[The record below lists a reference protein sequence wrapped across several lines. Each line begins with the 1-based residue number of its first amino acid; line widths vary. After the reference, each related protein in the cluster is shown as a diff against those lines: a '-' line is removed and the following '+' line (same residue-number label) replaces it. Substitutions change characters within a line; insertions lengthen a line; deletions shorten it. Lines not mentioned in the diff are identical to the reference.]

1 MLSPN
6 AHARVGARRPAL
18 RPLAAA
24 FAIALALEATSF
36 AAMPAEAAAVP
47 RQPQALVVSNCDDS
61 GTGSLRDA
69 VNNAVDGDTID
80 LTQLSCS
87 VISLS
92 TGAILIGAS
101 GLTLQGPGSG
111 HLLIQGSGG
120 SGAGILYDL
129 GGGTLT
135 LDGLDIAFGDKYRSD
150 NPAHGGC
157 VYTSGNLNVSDAHIY
172 ACTVHANTY
181 PASGGAIY
189 AYGFVAMSH
198 VTIDLCGLTTTG
210 PAKGGG
216 VFAGSDVIMRY
227 SSVSGCRNATNDH
240 GYGGG
245 VFAGRD
251 LTVKYSTIS
260 DNENDEA
267 NLGLGGGA
275 YSRGNVGIYW
285 STISGNSAEV
295 GGGVYM
301 GRNSYSPTANISE
314 STISG
319 NYAQSAGGMRASLPL
334 KLYNS
339 TIAFNNVPRAYTIPI
354 GYAPSAGLSL
364 RGSPVTITSS
374 IIANN
379 VAYGQNNEEEDVGG
393 DVPITIAG
401 SNNLIMSSE
410 QPTPGDTITTDP
422 MLAPLAAN
430 GGLTLT
436 HALMTGSPAINHGIP
451 GTFDYDQRGP
461 GFPRVQNGVA
471 DIGAFELDPDR
482 IFSNGFD

>member
-6 AHARVGARRPAL
+6 AFARVGARRPAL

-36 AAMPAEAAAVP
+36 ASTPAQAAARP
-47 RQPQALVVSNCDDS
+47 RQPQTIVVTNCDDS

-69 VNNAVDGDTID
+69 VNNAVDSDTID

-87 VISLS
+87 LISLT
-92 TGAILIGAS
+92 TGAILIGVS
-101 GLTLQGPGSG
+101 DLTLQGPGST
-111 HLLIQGSGG
+111 HLLIQGSSG
-120 SGAGILYDL
+120 SGAGVLYDF

-135 LDGLDIAFGDKYRSD
+135 VDGLDIAFGSKYRSD
-150 NPAHGGC
+150 HGAHGGC
-157 VYTSGNLNVSDAHIY
+157 IYSNGNLAVSDAHVY
-172 ACTVHANTY
+172 ACVVAAASY
-181 PASGGAIY
+181 PASGGAMY
-189 AYGFVAMSH
+189 AYGFVTMSN
-198 VTIDLCGLTTTG
+198 VTVDTCGLTTTG

-216 VFAGSDVIMRY
+216 VFAGGDVIMRY
-227 SSVSGCRNATNDH
+227 SSVSGCRNATNAH

-260 DNENDEA
+260 DNENDEGYLA
-267 NLGLGGGA
+267 LGGGA

-301 GRNSYSPTANISE
+301 GHNSYSPTANISE

-319 NYAQSAGGMRASLPL
+319 NYAQTAGGVRASLPL

-339 TIAFNNVPRAYTIPI
+339 TIAFNSIPRAYTIPI

-364 RGSPVTITSS
+364 RGSPVTIASS

-379 VAYGQNNEEEDVGG
+379 VAYGQTNDEEDVGG

-410 QPTPGDTITTDP
+410 QPTPGDTITSDP

-436 HALMTGSPAINHGIP
+436 HALLTGSPAINRGIP
-451 GTFDYDQRGP
+451 GNFDYDQRGP

-471 DIGAFELDPDR
+471 DIGAFEVDPDR

>member
-1 MLSPN
+1 MPSPN
-6 AHARVGARRPAL
+6 ADVRMGARRPTL

-24 FAIALALEATSF
+24 FAIALAMETTSF
-36 AAMPAEAAAVP
+36 ATMPAEAAARP
-47 RQPQALVVSNCDDS
+47 RQPQAIVVSNCDDN
-61 GTGSLRDA
+61 GAGSLRDA
-69 VNNAVDGDTID
+69 VTSAVDGDTID

-92 TGAILIGAS
+92 TGAILMGVS
-101 GLTLQGPGSG
+101 DLTLQGPGG
-111 HLLIQGSGG
+111 NQLLIQGVGG
-120 SGAGILYDL
+120 SGAGILYDF

-135 LDGLDIAFGDKYRSD
+135 VEGVDIAFGAKYRSD
-150 NPAHGGC
+150 QGAHGGC
-157 VYTSGNLNVSDAHIY
+157 IYSNGNVAVSDSHVY
-172 ACTVHANTY
+172 ACGVHANTY

-189 AYGFVAMSH
+189 AYGFVTMSN
-198 VTIDLCGLTTTG
+198 VTVDTCGLTTTG

-216 VFAGSDVIMRY
+216 VFAGGDVIMRY
-227 SSVSGCRNATNDH
+227 STVSGCRNATNGH

-245 VFAGRD
+245 VFAGGD

-260 DNENDEA
+260 NNENDEA
-267 NLGLGGGA
+267 DLGLGGGA
-275 YSRGNVGIYW
+275 YSRGNVSIYW

-295 GGGVYM
+295 GGGLYM
-301 GRNSYSPTANISE
+301 GHNSYAPTANISE

-319 NYAQSAGGMRASLPL
+319 NYAQSAGGVRASLPL
-334 KLYNS
+334 KLYSS
-339 TIAFNNVPRAYTIPI
+339 TIAFNNKPRAYTIPF
-354 GYAPSAGLSL
+354 GYAPTAGLSL

-379 VAYGQNNEEEDVGG
+379 VAYGVTNEEEDVGG

-410 QPTPGDTITTDP
+410 QPTPGDTITADP

-461 GFPRVQNGVA
+461 GFTRVQNGVA
-471 DIGAFELDPDR
+471 DIGAFEVDPDR